1 MGVVME
7 YQEIGAFEAKTHF
20 SQIMDNVAHGA
31 DYVVTRRGKPVAK
44 IIPFEKKPEMTFKEA
59 LVEFERLRKNYR
71 GKPGSF
77 NIREAIE
84 EGRP

>member
-1 MGVVME
+1 MLN
-7 YQEIGAFEAKTHF
+7 QQIGAFEAKTHF
-20 SQIMDNVAHGA
+20 SQIIDKVEHGA
-31 DYVVTRRGKPVAK
+31 DFVVTKRGKPVAK
-44 IIPFEKKPEMTFKEA
+44 IIPFQKEREMTRQEAFEKLKEM
-59 LVEFERLRKNYR
+59 RKLYR